1 MHLEQHLAAPSW
13 PQASQTFGIAKFA
26 HAEER
31 NMYKF

>member
-31 NMYKF
+31 IHVQF